1 MSNYQNLIS
10 YETILLLKK
19 QVLAWIFLGLII
31 MSIFFYIAK
40 GMIVFIG
47 GISLG
52 LYLYN
57 KYGKYD
63 QSFNGLNIQ
72 GVSEQVFSNAV
83 NMVKNGIN
91 MFPNENIEKFQNF
104 NGKLFNNMW
113 YKN

>member
-57 KYGKYD
+57 KYEKG
-63 QSFNGLNIQ
+63 FNIQ
-72 GVSEQVFSNAV
+72 GVSEQIFSNAF

-91 MFPNENIEKFQNF
+91 MFPNEKFQNF

-113 YKN
+113 YTN